1 MSGLVASSSCT
12 ACQEG
17 TTWSWEG
24 SPQQPPSPRDPPTP
38 SAVGSEEHPRVVG
51 ALPPQEPGPP
61 QPHLLP
67 LQRSAACSTSAE
79 CHSLRKTDG
88 QASSAGRAPSKSRP
102 PQIRGEVVWVL
113 A

>member
-38 SAVGSEEHPRVVG
+38 SAVGSEEHPRVVR

-61 QPHLLP
+61 QPITLQGAGPAVLGGLP
-67 LQRSAACSTSAE
+67 IIISCPCNAALPAPLALSAT
-79 CHSLRKTDG
+79 H
-88 QASSAGRAPSKSRP
+88 
-102 PQIRGEVVWVL
+102 
-113 A
+113 